1 MTSAAFS
8 LLGNIRLWVEEE
20 EAGTR
25 TNDLC
30 RSRWP
35 GTLKGT
41 LRSCEDTFED
51 LLWFALCFMCIGALG
66 ASSCEGGEAERG
78 RERERRQAGGE
89 RTKPTWETIFQ
100 NKRSCWWEGRCV
112 CSGTGQFV
120 MRDWDWPQSTAA
132 GTPLVWL
139 WCWKWNSLLKRVEVV
154 THSACFATN
163 HRRAINPPET
173 HCELSPDI
181 YLLSLHMWFRRKS
194 CRVNFSNFPPT
205 FTSFSSLQ
213 IEHINRPLKA
223 SSPHEL
229 AFLCSDLFLL
239 TVLQTESCFLGSVC
253 IRGSLVV

>member
-1 MTSAAFS
+1 MTSAAVS

-100 NKRSCWWEGRCV
+100 NKRSCWWERKMCLFRHGAV
-112 CSGTGQFV
+112 CNEGLGLTTVNCS
-120 MRDWDWPQSTAA
+120 
-132 GTPLVWL
+132 
-139 WCWKWNSLLKRVEVV
+139 WNSSCVIVMLKVKLTTQTCWSRHSLRLLCHKPQKSHQPSWDSLWTLSRHLSALSTHVV
-154 THSACFATN
+154 
-163 HRRAINPPET
+163 
-173 HCELSPDI
+173 
-181 YLLSLHMWFRRKS
+181 
-194 CRVNFSNFPPT
+194 
-205 FTSFSSLQ
+205 
-213 IEHINRPLKA
+213 
-223 SSPHEL
+223 
-229 AFLCSDLFLL
+229 
-239 TVLQTESCFLGSVC
+239 QTEELQSKL
-253 IRGSLVV
+253 L